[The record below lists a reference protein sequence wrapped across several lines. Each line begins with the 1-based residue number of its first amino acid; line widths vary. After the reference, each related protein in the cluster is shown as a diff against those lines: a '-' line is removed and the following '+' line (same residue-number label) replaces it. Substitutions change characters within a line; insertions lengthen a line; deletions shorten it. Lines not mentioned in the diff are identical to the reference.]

1 MKPLLI
7 VNPCAA
13 GSRTGGRWTETAV
26 EVDRRIGPFDAAF
39 TERPGHAEV
48 LARES
53 ALSGRELVVAV
64 GGDGTLSEVVNG
76 VLTAFSDRPPVT
88 AVGLIAQGTGG
99 DFRRSL
105 GIGRSPEACLERLAV
120 GADRLV
126 DVVRLDC
133 RGPDG
138 DERRR
143 YFVNI
148 ASAGMGGLVDRF
160 VAASPRWMGGRVAYY
175 AATMRA
181 LASVPLARLRCRV
194 CLDGESSVRD
204 IGSRMLAVCN
214 GAYFGSGMNV
224 APMAKVDDGR
234 LEVVSIGTRTKAEL
248 LVRSRSVYGGDH
260 LRYKSVQHFS
270 CQSIELDL
278 LDETS
283 ADAFPLD
290 VDGDPGGLLPL
301 RAAVVPGAL
310 RVRA

>member
-7 VNPCAA
+7 VNPRAA
-13 GSRTGGRWTETAV
+13 GSRTGSRWTETAV
-26 EVDRRIGPFDAAF
+26 EVDRRLGPFDAAF
-39 TERPGHAEV
+39 TERPGRAEE
-48 LARES
+48 LAR
-53 ALSGRELVVAV
+53 AAADAGRELVVAV
-64 GGDGTLSEVVNG
+64 GGDGTLNEVVNG
-76 VLTAFSDRPPVT
+76 VLTAAPGHEPAT
-88 AVGLIAQGTGG
+88 TVGLVAQGTGG

-105 GIGRSPEACLERLAV
+105 GIGRSLEACLERLAA
-120 GADRLV
+120 GSERSV
-126 DVVRLDC
+126 DVVRLELRD
-133 RGPDG
+133 PT
-138 DERRR
+138 DEQCRR

-175 AATMRA
+175 TATMRA

-194 CLDGESSVRD
+194 CLDGQISEREID
-204 IGSRMLAVCN
+204 SRMLAVCN

-224 APMAKVDDGR
+224 APTAVIDDGR

-248 LVRSRSVYGGDH
+248 LVRSCSVYGGSH
-260 LRYKSVQHFS
+260 LRYRSVRHFS
-270 CQSIELDL
+270 CQSIEIEL
-278 LDETS
+278 LDGVN

-301 RAAVVPGAL
+301 KATVVPRAL